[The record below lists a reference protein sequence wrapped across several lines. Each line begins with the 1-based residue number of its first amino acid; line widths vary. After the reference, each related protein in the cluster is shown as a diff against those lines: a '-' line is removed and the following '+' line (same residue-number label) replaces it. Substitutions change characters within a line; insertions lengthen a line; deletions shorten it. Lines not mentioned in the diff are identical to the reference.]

1 MPKEGLVDGTEAMD
15 SLRGVAILVLIDL
28 IELAM
33 LFIEFVALFFIFFV
47 IFAAAFA
54 TTLAVEYVFGAL
66 AGEPKTLLRAFT
78 F

>member
-1 MPKEGLVDGTEAMD
+1 MPKEGLVAGTEAMD
-15 SLRGVAILVLIDL
+15 SFKGVAILVLIDL
-28 IELAM
+28 MEFAM
-33 LFIEFVALFFIFFV
+33 LLIEFVALFFIFFV

-54 TTLAVEYVFGAL
+54 TVLTAELAFGAL